1 MATAFATAIA
11 LLASWL
17 IGSIPT
23 AYIVTKLTIGK
34 DIRSLGSGNA
44 GATNVFRALGARYA
58 VPVFLFDFLKG
69 CVPVLVILHSGFR
82 FAIPETLLA
91 PLSGAV
97 AIAGH
102 MFPVFAGWQGGK
114 GVATGAGVITALYPY
129 LFPACLAVFIP
140 AFLVTRKMSLA
151 SIVTACSVPVLYAA
165 IAILSGDGIDFLLL
179 AFFTL
184 IPAIVIARHWRNIR
198 RLANGTEAKLF

>member
-1 MATAFATAIA
+1 MSAAFGTAIA

-23 AYIVTKLTIGK
+23 AYIVTKLAIGK

-69 CVPVLVILHSGFR
+69 CIPVLVILHDGFR

-91 PLSGAV
+91 LLAGTA

-102 MFPVFAGWQGGK
+102 MFPAFAEWRGGK
-114 GVATGAGVITALYPY
+114 GVATGAGVVTALCPT

-140 AFLVTRKMSLA
+140 VFLVSRKMSLA
-151 SIVTACSVPVLYAA
+151 SIVTACSVPLLYSA
-165 IAILSGDGIDFLLL
+165 IVIFSGDSIDLPLLVFL
-179 AFFTL
+179 TL
-184 IPAIVIARHWRNIR
+184 IPAIVVARHWRNIG
-198 RLANGTEAKLF
+198 RLANGTEDKLF

>member
-1 MATAFATAIA
+1 MVAAFACAIA

-23 AYIVTKLTIGK
+23 AYIVTKLAIGK

-58 VPVFLFDFLKG
+58 VPVFLCDFLKG
-69 CVPVLVILHSGFR
+69 FIPVLFILHSGFR
-82 FAIPETLLA
+82 FDIPETLLA
-91 PLSGAV
+91 LLAGAA

-102 MFPVFAGWQGGK
+102 MFPVFAGWKGGK
-114 GVATGAGVITALYPY
+114 GVATGAGVITALYPP

-140 AFLVTRKMSLA
+140 VFLITRKMSLA
-151 SIVTACSVPVLYAA
+151 SIGAACSVPVLYGA
-165 IAILSGDGIDFLLL
+165 ITILSGDGINFLLL
-179 AFFTL
+179 AFLTL
-184 IPAIVIARHWRNIR
+184 FPAIVIARHWRNIR
-198 RLANGTEAKLF
+198 RLANGTEEKLF